1 MADLVIRPLS
11 GEEKAF
17 IEEAARYLER
27 PSLLMKLADTVGRP
41 LESVGAMIPDAV
53 HEAVH
58 KALTKVFETAL
69 QTIPAE
75 SSGSTSL
82 TEIEEINAWNGFFHT
97 VSTALTGVA
106 GGLLGASG
114 FAAELPLTTTLMFRS
129 IARIA
134 QEYGEDLNDPPTRLE
149 CMTIFSH
156 GGGHSPEQESM
167 ESSYLTT
174 RASFVALTREA
185 ARFVAKTSAT
195 QLSEAVARGSAPVL
209 VRLMAQIASRFNL
222 VVSQK
227 FLAQAVPVAGALGG
241 GAINAAFTDHFNR
254 VARYHFGLRRLEREY
269 GQEWIEEIYTD
280 SVKLLTDGSEKGG

>member
-97 VSTALTGVA
+97 VSTALTGAA

-134 QEYGEDLNDPPTRLE
+134 QEYGEDLNDPQTRLE

-227 FLAQAVPVAGALGG
+227 FLVQAVPVAGALGG
-241 GAINAAFTDHFNR
+241 RRINAAFTDHFNR